1 MIYLRSFSF
10 VPRNADERFEPPE
23 TCYGSLYPF
32 RLFPTIGLETIEFSP
47 LTILYGGNGSGKTT
61 ALNVIAETIHLPRRS
76 RFNASPFF
84 DTYVSWCRAD
94 VSALPPDSRILVS
107 DDVFDDLLDI
117 RAANEG
123 IDQERENL
131 FQQWQAVRKKGRASY
146 HRFVNLDTFEKW
158 KEESEILKKNATKS
172 MFVNKR
178 LPINLESGSNGES
191 GFRFFVESLK
201 PDNLYLL
208 DEPENSLSAAWQ
220 MKLAT
225 IIEGMAR
232 FERCQFVIATHSPFL
247 LAMKGAKIFDLG
259 TEGAPVRKWTELE
272 NVRLYRDFFASHEK
286 EFASR

>member
-1 MIYLRSFSF
+1 M
-10 VPRNADERFEPPE
+10 
-23 TCYGSLYPF
+23 
-32 RLFPTIGLETIEFSP
+32 
-47 LTILYGGNGSGKTT
+47 
-61 ALNVIAETIHLPRRS
+61 NVIAEKIRLPRRS

-84 DTYVSWCRAD
+84 DAYVSRCRAD

-107 DDVFDDLLDI
+107 DDVFDDLLDL
-117 RAANEG
+117 RAVNEG
-123 IDQERENL
+123 IDQEREKL
-131 FQQWQAVRKKGRASY
+131 FRKWQAVRQKGRAGY
-146 HRFVNLDTFEKW
+146 HRFINLDTFEKW

-172 MFVNKR
+172 KFVNKR

-225 IIEGMAR
+225 VIEGMAR

-247 LAMKGAKIFDLG
+247 LAMKGAKILDLD

-272 NVRLYRDFFASHEK
+272 NVRLYRNFFAGHEK
-286 EFASR
+286 EFSAGGGCASAIPPPPSSPEGHTSPG